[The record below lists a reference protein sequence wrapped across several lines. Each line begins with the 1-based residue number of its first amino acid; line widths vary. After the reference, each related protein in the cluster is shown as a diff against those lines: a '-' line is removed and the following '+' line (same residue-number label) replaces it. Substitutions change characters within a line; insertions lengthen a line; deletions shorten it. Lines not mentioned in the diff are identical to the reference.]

1 MWTGE
6 EAGRGRTGAPEWPK
20 TTRFWASTG
29 REQQVML
36 GPGAAP
42 DGPALPERR
51 MWQASSAGGHA
62 RNAYRLVVRLPK
74 GTTLE
79 SGELQETLKA
89 LPAGDTVRTLHV
101 AVAQVPADDVEATA
115 DLQIPGGGL
124 HAAAKYTFGRL
135 AAVTPA
141 PKPSVRP
148 RGSWGAPAA
157 PKHTP

>member
-62 RNAYRLVVRLPK
+62 RNAYRLRGVLDCAPCGLPDPHV
-74 GTTLE
+74 GL
-79 SGELQETLKA
+79 
-89 LPAGDTVRTLHV
+89 AGC
-101 AVAQVPADDVEATA
+101 
-115 DLQIPGGGL
+115 
-124 HAAAKYTFGRL
+124 
-135 AAVTPA
+135 
-141 PKPSVRP
+141 
-148 RGSWGAPAA
+148 
-157 PKHTP
+157 